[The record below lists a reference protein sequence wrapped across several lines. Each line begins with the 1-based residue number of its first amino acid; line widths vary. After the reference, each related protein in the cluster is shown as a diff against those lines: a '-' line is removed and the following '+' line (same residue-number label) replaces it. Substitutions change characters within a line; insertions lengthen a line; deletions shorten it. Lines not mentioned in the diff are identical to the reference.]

1 MNNFSECKHCS
12 YISHDSL
19 LTIFTNSLG
28 NNDNNYIYVISK
40 AEKGYI
46 CNTLTESLRNQ
57 LKIKKPT
64 VNDYE
69 G

>member
-1 MNNFSECKHCS
+1 MRNQENNFSECKHFA

-19 LTIFTNSLG
+19 LAIFTNSLG
-28 NNDNNYIYVISK
+28 NNDNNYIYVIIK

-46 CNTLTESLRNQ
+46 NNTLTESLRNQ

-64 VNDYE
+64 VK
-69 G
+69 